1 MLKDT
6 EITDIVRQAI
16 DAVLLDDEGDLDY
29 TLDDE
34 VVAIGLNSLLLAQLL
49 LRLEA
54 AFGVD
59 PFGGDRSIADVRTVR
74 DLVTACAEAQPGV
87 VEVQKIG

>member
-1 MLKDT
+1 MLNDT
-6 EITDIVRQAI
+6 GLTDLVRREIN
-16 DAVLLDDEGDLDY
+16 AVLLDDEGDLDY

-34 VVAIGLNSLLLAQLL
+34 VVAIGLNSLMLAQLL

-54 AFGVD
+54 ALGAD

-74 DLVTACAEAQPGV
+74 DLVEACAAVRPGA
-87 VEVQKIG
+87 VEVRSLG